1 MGRIIDRFLFFSTDV
16 SEGSINLD
24 KEETRHA
31 HSVLRL
37 QNEDTIFITD
47 GKGRIYSCV
56 IEHIEKESCRTKILK
71 EKVQELPKPAMHFFI
86 GLTEKEPFE
95 AAIMGL
101 VPLGVM
107 HVTPLECDNCQNK
120 WWIKKWE
127 KHRERFRNKMI
138 AAAKQSWNAW
148 LPTLNI
154 PVKLDKAIGMLR
166 GIVFIADMNGET
178 LDKSIN
184 ELTLQDTISC
194 FIGPPEGFSQ
204 QELDALKQSSARLV
218 KLADRRLR
226 TELAA
231 TVFAGNIVQKFL
243 KIEKDKL

>member
-1 MGRIIDRFLFFSTDV
+1 MGRIIDHFLFFSTDV

-31 HSVLRL
+31 YSVLRL
-37 QNEDTIFITD
+37 QKEDTIFITD
-47 GKGRIYSCV
+47 GKGRIYSCE
-56 IEHIEKESCRTKILK
+56 IDHIEKESCKAKILT

-107 HVTPLECDNCQNK
+107 HITPLECENCQKK
-120 WWIKKWE
+120 WWMKKWE
-127 KHRERFRNKMI
+127 KHADRFRNKMI

-148 LPTLNI
+148 LPTLNKPI
-154 PVKLDKAIGMLR
+154 EFSMALTIMQGPIFV
-166 GIVFIADMNGET
+166 ADMFGET
-178 LDKSIN
+178 LEKSL
-184 ELTLQDTISC
+184 EKLTLQHTISC
-194 FIGPPEGFSQ
+194 FIGPPEGLSSE
-204 QELDALKQSSARLV
+204 ELNALKQSGARLV
-218 KLADRRLR
+218 KLTDRRLR

-231 TVFAGNIVQKFL
+231 TVFAGNIVQKF
-243 KIEKDKL
+243 INSQ